1 MASKGARC
9 PIACHCRHSLR
20 HGHDKTDQ
28 RSSIRFGR
36 QRAGS
41 YVTIDTRA
49 KATGDR
55 SADVGDRIQLR

>member
-1 MASKGARC
+1 
-9 PIACHCRHSLR
+9 LR

-41 YVTIDTRA
+41 YVTIDARA
-49 KATGDR
+49 KAAGDR